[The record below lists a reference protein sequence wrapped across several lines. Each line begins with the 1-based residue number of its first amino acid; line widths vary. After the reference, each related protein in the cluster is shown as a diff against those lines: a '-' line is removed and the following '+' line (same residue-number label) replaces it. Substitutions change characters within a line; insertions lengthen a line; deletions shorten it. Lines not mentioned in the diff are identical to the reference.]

1 MSDTS
6 QLKAIAITA
15 ATTALTAGATV
26 LLGLVIG
33 QTKGREMDW
42 RDVAGLG
49 ALGSIIGA
57 RHAVTGAPWFRWTK

>member
-6 QLKAIAITA
+6 QLKSVVITA
-15 ATTALTAGATV
+15 TTTALTVGAAV
-26 LLGLVIG
+26 FLGLVVG
-33 QTKGREMDW
+33 KTKGRDMDW

-57 RHAVTGAPWFRWTK
+57 RHAITGSPWFRWTE

>member
-6 QLKAIAITA
+6 QLKSIAITA
-15 ATTALTAGATV
+15 TTTALTAGATV

-57 RHAVTGAPWFRWTK
+57 RHGVTGAPWFRWTK